1 MSLLFPNLTRAAVS
15 RQNKLFSEKREKYIV
30 LFLLFYFYLDLEHQL
45 ESQTEKEA
53 VALKILRKLRQVFFL
68 FTKKN
73 VDPFS

>member
-53 VALKILRKLRQVFFL
+53 VALKDIKE
-68 FTKKN
+68 TKISLL
-73 VDPFS
+73 PFY

>member
-1 MSLLFPNLTRAAVS
+1 MSLLFTNLTRAAVS

-53 VALKILRKLRQVFFL
+53 VALKDIKE
-68 FTKKN
+68 TKTSLL
-73 VDPFS
+73 PFY

>member
-1 MSLLFPNLTRAAVS
+1 MSLLFPNLTRAAVR

-53 VALKILRKLRQVFFL
+53 VALKDIKETNTSLL
-68 FTKKN
+68 
-73 VDPFS
+73 PFY

>member
-15 RQNKLFSEKREKYIV
+15 RQKKLFSEKREKYIV

-53 VALKILRKLRQVFFL
+53 VALKDIKE
-68 FTKKN
+68 TKTSLL
-73 VDPFS
+73 PFY

>member
-1 MSLLFPNLTRAAVS
+1 MSLLFPNLTRAVVS

-53 VALKILRKLRQVFFL
+53 VALKDIKE
-68 FTKKN
+68 TKTSL
-73 VDPFS
+73 PFY

>member
-1 MSLLFPNLTRAAVS
+1 MSLLFPNLTRAAVR

-53 VALKILRKLRQVFFL
+53 VALKDIKE
-68 FTKKN
+68 TKTSL
-73 VDPFS
+73 PFY